1 MCGLAGFARHPDA
14 PGLDQAIIINRNL
27 TVLAQARGRHATGF
41 GVIGPTKNFIKKWA
55 IDFDELLKNGLYKK
69 EVEENLPI
77 DTRYLMSHTR
87 HATLANKRDD
97 AAAHP
102 YQFSSLVGCHNGTI
116 TNWQKIA
123 KDNEQDDWLTD
134 SQAALWLIDTMEDPA
149 KALMAL
155 DGWWSLVWV
164 KDGKLHLSRTNDRPL
179 AVAYVEQIKTLFW
192 ASKEKDLHD
201 VLSRASLKHK
211 AWELTHDTIYQFDP
225 KKFNSQSHPSKRKV
239 KLNRPSAVHATKKDV
254 YRGEPKYRSYFD
266 KADPSQR
273 ELNWSTGKAKTI
285 GSSAAQLSLK
295 EMNAR
300 IEKIDSRLES
310 AEAEI
315 AFLYEVLD
323 EHGVL
328 GGEDDECSVC
338 GESGGQLLNLPE
350 GGTVHPKCVI
360 E

>member
-41 GVIGPTKNFIKKWA
+41 AVIGPSRSFIKKWA
-55 IDFDELLKNGLYKK
+55 IDFDELLENGIYKK
-69 EVEENLPI
+69 EVEKDFPI

-87 HATLANKRDD
+87 YATLANKKDD

-123 KDNEQDDWLTD
+123 KDNQQADWLTD

-149 KALMAL
+149 NALMAL
-155 DGWWSLVWV
+155 DGWWALVWV
-164 KDGKLHLSRTNDRPL
+164 KDGKLHLTRTDERPL

-192 ASKEKDLHD
+192 ASNEKDLHD
-201 VLSRASLKHK
+201 VLSRAGLKHK
-211 AWELTHDTIYQFDP
+211 AWELTHDMIYQFNP

-239 KLNRPSAVHATKKDV
+239 NLNRPSAVHATKKDV
-254 YRGEPKYRSYFD
+254 YRGEPKYRSFFD
-266 KADPSQR
+266 KADPSQH
-273 ELNWSTGKAKTI
+273 ELNWSTAKAKTP
-285 GSSAAQLSLK
+285 GSSAAQFSLR
-295 EMNAR
+295 EMNEK
-300 IEKIDSRLES
+300 IEKIDRRLES

-315 AFLYEVLD
+315 VFLYEVLD
-323 EHGVL
+323 NYGAL
-328 GGEDDECSVC
+328 AAEDAECEVC
-338 GESGGQLLNLPE
+338 GEPGGQLLDLPD
-350 GGTVHPKCVI
+350 GGAAHPKCVI
-360 E
+360 

>member
-41 GVIGPTKNFIKKWA
+41 AVIGPTRSFIKKWA

-69 EVEENLPI
+69 EVEKNFPL

-87 HATLANKRDD
+87 YATLANKRDD
-97 AAAHP
+97 DAAHP
-102 YQFSSLVGCHNGTI
+102 YQFSKTVGCHNGTI
-116 TNWQKIA
+116 TNWKKIA
-123 KDNEQDDWLTD
+123 EDNEQDDWVTD

-164 KDGKLHLSRTNDRPL
+164 KDGKLHLTRTDERPL
-179 AVAYVEQIKTLFW
+179 AVAYVEKIKTLFW
-192 ASKEKDLHD
+192 ASNEKDLHD
-201 VLSRASLKHK
+201 VLSRAGLKHK
-211 AWELTHDTIYQFDP
+211 AWELTHDVVYEFDP
-225 KKFNSQSHPSKRKV
+225 KRFNSKSHPFKRKV
-239 KLNRPSAVHATKKDV
+239 KLNRPSASQATKKDV
-254 YRGEPKYRSYFD
+254 YRGEPKYRSYFE

-273 ELNWSTGKAKTI
+273 ELSWGTGKTP
-285 GSSAAQLSLK
+285 GSSAAQLSLSA
-295 EMNAR
+295 MNER
-300 IEKIDSRLES
+300 IEKIDGRLEG

-323 EHGVL
+323 DYGALSMEGA
-328 GGEDDECSVC
+328 ECDVC
-338 GESGGQLLNLPE
+338 GEPGGQLLNLME
-350 GGTVHPKCVI
+350 GGAAHPKCVMD
-360 E
+360 